1 MADEPALQQPDLI
14 SDPVIAKVTA
24 LAPGQRRE
32 RSLINSDSATKLLDT
47 IEARYRSVLMAARV
61 IEMAAGPAEK
71 LAEIEMLTAL
81 TARRTQE
88 PRHCPVGPDHRDS
101 DPVDQKIGP
110 LSGELIPSFTPPE
123 LRRGALHERTD
134 PVQLECV
141 EACPVLDEAIG
152 REVRSVVVTEQSEG
166 SDHRSESTNAG
177 QNLSCPISLTLPVS
191 LRPS

>member
-1 MADEPALQQPDLI
+1 
-14 SDPVIAKVTA
+14 
-24 LAPGQRRE
+24 
-32 RSLINSDSATKLLDT
+32 
-47 IEARYRSVLMAARV
+47 MAACV
-61 IEMAAGPAEK
+61 IEMAAGPAKK

-81 TARRTQE
+81 TAPRTQE
-88 PRHCPVGPDHRDS
+88 PRHCPVSPDHRDS
-101 DPVDQKIGP
+101 DPFDQKIGS
-110 LSGELIPSFTPPE
+110 LSGELITSFTPPE

-191 LRPS
+191 LRPSSAATPTTTKSATRFTDYIDHSQRLARTG